1 MMKIIAINGSPR
13 KDKNTATLLDY
24 ALQGAAS
31 IGAETEMINLYD
43 LNYKGCVSCF
53 ACKLKDR
60 KNLGKCAYRDDLS
73 PVLEK
78 VMDADVILLGSPI
91 YYHFVTGQMRSFM
104 ERLMFPIDS
113 YAIDTNTGMQRAL
126 LNKVIPVG
134 FIYTMNA
141 WESIMKEYDYPTI
154 MSYNEHD
161 LKRVFGYCETMCSM
175 DTYQFNDYSKYDVTF
190 FDEKHKAEV
199 RENQFPIDCQKAFE
213 LGVNLI
219 GEAKKIQ

>member
-1 MMKIIAINGSPR
+1 MKILAINGSPR
-13 KDKNTATLLDY
+13 KNKNTATLLNY

-31 IGAETEMINLYD
+31 MVVETELVNLYD

-53 ACKLKDR
+53 ACKLKAG
-60 KNLGKCAYRDDLS
+60 KSKGKCAYRDDLS
-73 PVLEK
+73 PLLEK
-78 VMDADVILLGSPI
+78 AMGADVILLGSPI
-91 YYHFVTGQMRSFM
+91 YYHFVTGEMRSFM

-141 WESIMKEYDYPTI
+141 NESQMKEYDYPTI

-161 LKRVFGYCETMCSM
+161 LKRLFGYCETMVSM

-190 FDEKHKAEV
+190 FDEKHKTDV
-199 RENQFPIDCQKAFE
+199 RENQFPIDCQEAFD
-213 LGVNLI
+213 LGIKLI

>member
-1 MMKIIAINGSPR
+1 MKILAINGSPR
-13 KDKNTATLLDY
+13 KNKNTATLLDF

-31 IGAETEMINLYD
+31 IGVKTEMANLYD

-53 ACKLKDR
+53 ACKLKDG
-60 KNLGKCAYRDDLS
+60 KSSGKCAYRDDLS
-73 PVLEK
+73 PLLEK
-78 VMDADVILLGSPI
+78 AMAADVILLGSPI

-126 LNKVIPVG
+126 LNKVVPVG

-141 WESIMKEYDYPTI
+141 PESIMKEYEYPTI

-161 LKRVFGYCETMCSM
+161 LGRLFGYCESMCSM

-190 FDEKHKAEV
+190 FDEKDKAEI
-199 RENQFPIDCQKAFE
+199 RGKQFPIDCQKAFD
-213 LGVNLI
+213 LGIKLI
-219 GEAKKIQ
+219 GEAKKMQ